1 MKKVLLL
8 CLLFILSNSIYAQET
23 AAEKKARVKT
33 EKAKKEMAEAK
44 KEAAQK
50 TKEAAPKVRAK
61 MKETGTKTKVKTT
74 TVTKTNAPVVKE
86 TKVKIKTKP
95 VVKETKVK
103 VKTKTPSKFKETNEK
118 APRVPDKVTGQYNG
132 KKVYTGPRGGR
143 YYINSNGNKTYIE
156 D

>member
-23 AAEKKARVKT
+23 AAEKKARIKT
-33 EKAKKEMAEAK
+33 EKEMAIAK
-44 KEAAQK
+44 KEAALK
-50 TKEAAPKVRAK
+50 TKEAAPKLRAK
-61 MKETGTKTKVKTT
+61 IKETGTKTKVKTT
-74 TVTKTNAPVVKE
+74 TKVTKTAVPVVKE
-86 TKVKIKTKP
+86 TTVKVKAKP
-95 VVKETKVK
+95 VIKETKVK
-103 VKTKTPSKFKETNEK
+103 VKAKTRAKFKETNER
-118 APRVPDKVTGQYNG
+118 APSVPDKVTGQYNG